1 MAPPIIVIFVIYTG
15 VFINNDS
22 LPPGSEWLSYIS
34 FIKWAFAGITINEYT
49 DKTDFEVAI
58 GIEKPSDVLD
68 MFGIGQYSVSDC
80 YLYLFFIQLGFLV
93 LGYFALK
100 LNDKKYMKA

>member
-49 DKTDFEVAI
+49 D
-58 GIEKPSDVLD
+58 
-68 MFGIGQYSVSDC
+68 
-80 YLYLFFIQLGFLV
+80 
-93 LGYFALK
+93 
-100 LNDKKYMKA
+100 NDEF

>member
-1 MAPPIIVIFVIYTG
+1 MECLTATFLGYSIGALAPDFEIGQAMAPPIIVIFVIYTG

-49 DKTDFEVAI
+49 DKDDFEAFINVA
-58 GIEKPSDVLD
+58 KPSDVLD
-68 MFGIGQYSVSDC
+68 MFGIG
-80 YLYLFFIQLGFLV
+80 
-93 LGYFALK
+93 
-100 LNDKKYMKA
+100 